1 MKMIS
6 RHVLTG
12 ALALGLL
19 GFATFAQAEPDPVAK
34 AALNK
39 GFAWLKAN
47 QKKNG
52 SWSDENY
59 PALSA
64 LGLWAMAKS
73 EREDMKEAAD
83 KAASFIAGFA
93 QPDGGIYKVPTGG
106 RGTGG
111 LSTYNTAICMIGLQ
125 MADAEKYAPI
135 ILKARE
141 FMVGAQV
148 QGDSPDAGGFGYNVP
163 GQSERDRADLS
174 NTGWAMMAM
183 RVTQS
188 AEDKRPAD
196 AKRADLQWEKA
207 LAYVEKLQNKDAAD
221 ADNVG
226 GFGYESAGE
235 RDGTTTSEGGKV
247 TLRGFGSMTYA
258 GLEAMIYAQV
268 GPQDPRVRS
277 AIAWAGRHWSV
288 AENPGMGKRGLFY
301 YYVIMA
307 KSLNLL
313 GGDGVLKNP
322 AGEAIAWREQLAAKL
337 IAEQNEDGFWTN
349 TDNTFWE
356 GDPALVTAY
365 ALLVLQDVAD
375 K

>member
-12 ALALGLL
+12 ALTLGLL
-19 GFATFAQAEPDPVAK
+19 GFATFAQAEPPDTK
-34 AALNK
+34 AALDK

-47 QKKNG
+47 QKENG

-64 LGLWAMAKS
+64 LGLWALAKS
-73 EREDMKEAAD
+73 GREDMKEAAD
-83 KAASFIAGFA
+83 KTATFVASFA
-93 QPDGGIYKVPTGG
+93 QEDGGIYKKATGG

-174 NTGWAMMAM
+174 NTGWAMAAM
-183 RVTQS
+183 RITQPT
-188 AEDKRPAD
+188 EDKRPAD

-258 GLEAMIYAQV
+258 GLEAMIYSQV
-268 GPQDPRVRS
+268 GPEDPRVRS
-277 AIAWAGRHWSV
+277 AVAWAARHWSV

-307 KSLNLL
+307 KSLNLI
-313 GGDGVLKNP
+313 GGEGALKKADGEVIP
-322 AGEAIAWREQLAAKL
+322 WRNDLAAKL
-337 IAEQNEDGFWTN
+337 VAEQNEAGFWTN
-349 TDNTFWE
+349 SDNTFWE

-365 ALLVLQDVAD
+365 ALLVLQDIAD